1 MVKIGGLKNVS
12 YVLEFLLFEV
22 VAQSDYVICKLVD
35 RNSFISLL
43 QMQRARVTL
52 NSHDFVLDL
61 LEVLTEESRA

>member
-1 MVKIGGLKNVS
+1 MIEIGGLKNVS